1 MMAVD
6 GKYGRRRGK
15 RDKGKEPV
23 SKHQIQPEC
32 GE

>member
-1 MMAVD
+1 MAVD
-6 GKYGRRRGK
+6 GIYVDAVVEGGST
-15 RDKGKEPV
+15 PV